1 MIKLLSILLSI
12 ILICFFVSCDNKVT
26 TNNSIEKTD
35 KNTQSTIIKDTNI
48 KKDWSKQ
55 EIQSLF
61 LSKAN
66 PDWTVIDCVT
76 VSDFAFNRIG
86 VVLFVDNKQITQV
99 AFMDSEGCYQ
109 MCGTP
114 AKLSLN
120 PELTYCG
127 NGIVTFKLQTEDNI
141 TYDCKISFSMS
152 DDKMEVRFTLEDNL
166 EEVTVN
172 N

>member
-1 MIKLLSILLSI
+1 MKKLLYILLSI
-12 ILICFFVSCDNKVT
+12 ILICFFVSCDNKVSI
-26 TNNSIEKTD
+26 NNSIEKTD
-35 KNTQSTIIKDTNI
+35 KDTQSAIIKDNNI

-76 VSDFAFNRIG
+76 VPDFAFNRIG

-99 AFMDSEGCYQ
+99 AFMDSEGHYQ
-109 MCGTP
+109 LCGTS

-120 PELTYCG
+120 PKLTYCG
-127 NGIVTFKLQTEDNI
+127 NGIVTFKLQTDDNVS
-141 TYDCKISFSMS
+141 YDCKISFSLYN
-152 DDKMEVRFTLEDNL
+152 DNRDVNFVLEDNL
-166 EEVTVN
+166 EEVTTN